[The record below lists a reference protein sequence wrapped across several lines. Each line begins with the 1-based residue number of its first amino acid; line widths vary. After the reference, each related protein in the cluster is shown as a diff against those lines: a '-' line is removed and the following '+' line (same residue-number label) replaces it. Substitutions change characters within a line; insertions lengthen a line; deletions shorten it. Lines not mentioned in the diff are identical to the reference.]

1 MPIAPAF
8 PRRSFARRLKDE
20 PIPDKESPRMKRLVK
35 PATLL
40 AVVAAVF
47 SVNQLRSSPNVA
59 ASAEVRAEANDP
71 YDCEAAYRHR
81 TCQPRHWR
89 GLMLRE

>member
-1 MPIAPAF
+1 
-8 PRRSFARRLKDE
+8 
-20 PIPDKESPRMKRLVK
+20 MKRLVK
-35 PATLL
+35 PATFV

-59 ASAEVRAEANDP
+59 PSAEARAEADDP
-71 YDCEAAYRHR
+71 YDSEAAYRHR

-89 GLMLRE
+89 GLMLRQ